1 MGFFSLITAAALVVV
16 AGMVVR
22 LDRIRVGTQTALS
35 AATSPAPEVV
45 TDQATGLSYVVLG
58 SGWHQGCPRALST
71 TEFHW
76 TNGEAAL
83 AGTLGA
89 GPGKGTAWY
98 GNACSGPLP
107 DRFRRLPR
115 ATAAW
120 DLARAVEPVYYGA
133 LRHSVSA
140 ERSTALRVGGQPG
153 WLAEFVVRYA
163 GGQHLA
169 WSSELA
175 AVVVTK
181 SAMFYVSVP
190 DNLGTGAVAAVLSS
204 LR

>member
-22 LDRIRVGTQTALS
+22 LDRIRVGTQAALS
-35 AATSPAPEVV
+35 AVTSPAPEVV

-58 SGWHQGCPRALST
+58 SSWHQGCPRALST

-76 TNGEAAL
+76 TNGEAAR
-83 AGTLGA
+83 AGTLRA
-89 GPGKGTAWY
+89 DPSKTTAWY

-107 DRFRRLPR
+107 PRFRDTSLSK
-115 ATAAW
+115 AAW
-120 DLARAVEPVYYGA
+120 DLARALGPVSYGVPP
-133 LRHSVSA
+133 HTVTVVHN
-140 ERSTALRVGGQPG
+140 TALRIGGRPA
-153 WLAEFVVRYA
+153 WLAEFLVRYNA
-163 GGQHLA
+163 GQHV
-169 WSSELA
+169 ELA

-181 SAMFYVSVP
+181 SAMFYVAVP
-190 DNLGTGAVAAVLSS
+190 DNLGTGNVAAVLSS